1 MVHSAERQIKEKNF
15 KAGKKNSFKRGL
27 LFSAVI
33 IEISRQ
39 QNGSLDVLRILLPEK
54 VSFKV
59 EGKMKTF

>member
-1 MVHSAERQIKEKNF
+1 MVHSVECQIKEKNF
-15 KAGKKNSFKRGL
+15 KAGKKNSFKRVL

-39 QNGSLDVLRILLPEK
+39 QNGSLDVLRILLPKK

-59 EGKMKTF
+59 EGRMKTF